1 MGKLYAIDAAVAS
14 LVTPVQDAG
23 QTLFVGH
30 SMSAAGCTSLLVPA
44 QACSGTLV
52 PSLGLECM
60 ATPVKVRTTKTD
72 IEHTVQVEVALVRKG
87 VIRES
92 LTLKGLFSMLKHK
105 RA

>member
-14 LVTPVQDAG
+14 LITPVQDAG

-30 SMSAAGCTSLLVPA
+30 SMSAAGCTSLLVHA

-52 PSLGLECM
+52 PSLECM